1 MDLHD
6 RGSMTSVVLQSMEG
20 GLEQEDQQEKD
31 TAFMPWG
38 LESVSTLLWVFCV
51 CFLMGEGIKKAV
63 GTPPS
68 LSMIT

>member
-1 MDLHD
+1 
-6 RGSMTSVVLQSMEG
+6 MTSVVLQSMEG

-51 CFLMGEGIKKAV
+51 CFFNGGRNKEGSRN
-63 GTPPS
+63 TT
-68 LSMIT
+68 LSFHDHLDLW